1 MVGQLIMDWSYTDVV
16 KLEANTFNST
26 EIMVETSTMSQ
37 VLLGIYDR
45 SSPPQYP
52 LSLLGPGCQSPR
64 SGGGGRG
71 GGRSGTSQKDFK
83 QE

>member
-26 EIMVETSTMSQ
+26 EIMVETFTMSQ
-37 VLLGIYDR
+37 VFLGIYDR
-45 SSPPQYP
+45 SSPLQYP
-52 LSLLGPGCQSPR
+52 LSLLGPGCQLPC

-71 GGRSGTSQKDFK
+71 GGRSGTS
-83 QE
+83 

>member
-26 EIMVETSTMSQ
+26 EIMVETFTMSQ
-37 VLLGIYDR
+37 VFLGTYDR

-52 LSLLGPGCQSPR
+52 LSLLGPGCQLPC

-71 GGRSGTSQKDFK
+71 GGRSGTS
-83 QE
+83 